1 MGKGSGQLGKSS
13 GELAWGV
20 GGRKKR
26 EKEVRQMD
34 NDRTNREERE
44 SGE

>member
-26 EKEVRQMD
+26 EQEARQMG

>member
-1 MGKGSGQLGKSS
+1 MGEGSGQLGKSS

-26 EKEVRQMD
+26 EQEGGEENRQRR
-34 NDRTNREERE
+34 NQ
-44 SGE
+44 SGVEGIG